1 MPKKI
6 GVKTSN
12 KLLIISELFLK
23 LGQNVAQMWDLEFA
37 CAKIKN
43 WVIVKVIQDYTK
55 NILLNSTAEKEI
67 FYGNSKH
74 R

>member
-1 MPKKI
+1 M
-6 GVKTSN
+6 
-12 KLLIISELFLK
+12 IISGLFLK

-37 CAKIKN
+37 CATIKN
-43 WVIVKVIQDYTK
+43 RVIVTVIQDYIK

-67 FYGNSKH
+67 FYGYSKH